1 MIRTFGRKLLDRSK
15 FYECIRTRSA
25 GLFGGS
31 LSQAQVEGMEG
42 IIAAMEEV
50 GDGRAKTLAYAL
62 ATAYHETGRKM
73 VPVRE
78 GFATTNE
85 GAIKAV
91 AKLAQRL
98 GAGCAPDRYGKP
110 TGPYGH
116 CYYGRGHVQLTWH
129 ENYLASSGDAG
140 VDLERE
146 PDKMLDPVISARVL
160 IKGLIDG
167 RWNGKGKGI
176 AHYLPEDGQDNLKDA
191 RRTVNITDKWDV
203 IAGYYAAFLEA
214 IVTAGGWVSEPAS
227 PRANHHEALAASS
240 TVGDSMPAAAISA
253 DISRLEMDADLLAW
267 VEKCP
272 GDIREIGL
280 WLASAPQRKTC
291 L

>member
-1 MIRTFGRKLLDRSK
+1 MDRSK
-15 FYECIRTRSA
+15 FYKCIRARDA

-42 IIAAMEEV
+42 ILAAMEEV

-91 AKLAQRL
+91 ANLARRR

-129 ENYLASSGDAG
+129 ENYVASSVDAG

-146 PDKMLDPVISARVL
+146 PDKMLDPVVSARVL

-167 RWNGKGKGI
+167 RWNGKAKGI

-191 RRTVNITDKWDV
+191 RRTVNITDKWDM
-203 IAGYYAAFLEA
+203 IARYYAAFLNA
-214 IVTAGGWVSEPAS
+214 IETAGGWGSEPRPPCAEQHDTL
-227 PRANHHEALAASS
+227 PASS
-240 TVGDSMPAAAISA
+240 TLGEAMVVA
-253 DISRLEMDADLLAW
+253 DKAEDDVRSEMDADLAAW
-267 VEKCP
+267 IKNCP
-272 GDIREIGL
+272 GEIREIGL
-280 WLASAPQRKTC
+280 WLASAPQRRSRQ
-291 L
+291 

>member
-1 MIRTFGRKLLDRSK
+1 MDRSK
-15 FYECIRTRSA
+15 FYACIRTRGA

-31 LSQAQVEGMEG
+31 LSQAQVEGLEG
-42 IIAAMEEV
+42 ILNAMEDV

-78 GFATTNE
+78 GFATTDE

-91 AKLAQRL
+91 AKLAQKR

-110 TGPYGH
+110 VGPYGH

-129 ENYLASSGDAG
+129 ANYVASSADAG

-160 IKGLIDG
+160 IRGLIDG

-176 AHYLPEDGQDNLKDA
+176 AHYLPEEGQDNLKDA
-191 RRTVNITDKWDV
+191 RRTVNVTDKWDV
-203 IAGYYAAFLEA
+203 IAGYYTTFLNA
-214 IVTAGGWVSEPAS
+214 IETAGGWVSEPTPPSAK
-227 PRANHHEALAASS
+227 RNEALDPGATCGEA
-240 TVGDSMPAAAISA
+240 VVAA
-253 DISRLEMDADLLAW
+253 DIAEEDGRSEMEAELAAW
-267 VEKCP
+267 IKNCP
-272 GDIREIGL
+272 GDIREIGR
-280 WLASAPQRKTC
+280 WLASAPQRKSGP
-291 L
+291 